1 MKKSISPLLSFL
13 LIMSVMLSGCEVIG
27 GIFKAGMWT
36 ATIIIVL
43 IIAIVIW
50 IISKMSGRNK
60 T

>member
-1 MKKSISPLLSFL
+1 MKKSISALLSFL

-43 IIAIVIW
+43 IIAIVIY
-50 IISKMSGRNK
+50 IISKVSGRNK